1 MSFKMRPEVD
11 DWFRHIFKQ
20 GPIQTKFDLYYFCL
34 MMGLAEGKGEPAN
47 NAVEFVD
54 YFVGDYK
61 QSQRLVLGLL
71 VLAEIARL
79 GLEVTDRNEV
89 QNLVNK
95 YLDPSNPTQLKD
107 EGFAR
112 LNDYAN
118 AGFSLIASAMDG
130 AKPYQVET
138 FLQWYARELGKRINA
153 NPFWASHLQ
162 QGNPA

>member
-1 MSFKMRPEVD
+1 MSFKMRAEVD

-34 MMGLAEGKGEPAN
+34 MMGLAEGKSEPAT
-47 NAVEFVD
+47 NAVEFVT

-61 QSQRLVLGLL
+61 QAQRLVLGLL

-79 GLEVTDRNEV
+79 E
-89 QNLVNK
+89 
-95 YLDPSNPTQLKD
+95 

-118 AGFSLIASAMDG
+118 AGFTTITEALAG
-130 AKPYQVET
+130 ARPYQVET
-138 FLQWYARELGKRINA
+138 FVQWYAKELSKRIEA
-153 NPFWASHLQ
+153 NPTWKAYLS
-162 QGNPA
+162 